1 MTTIIRVCRIP
12 GCEDA
17 ADPDITHPRLCPRHA
32 TIRRR
37 IGTLRRA
44 DKPYDA
50 ECLEFMRLSATD
62 MRSAKRIA
70 AGHRGY
76 LASVGKETDE
86 KFGNIC
92 GKCFGLPWRR
102 PKNKPCKCGGI
113 FAEEEEEK

>member
-1 MTTIIRVCRIP
+1 MTTTIRMCRIP

-44 DKPYDA
+44 GKPYDA
-50 ECLEFMRLSATD
+50 ECLEFIRLSTTD

-70 AGHRGY
+70 GGHRGY
-76 LASVGKETDE
+76 LASIEKEE
-86 KFGNIC
+86 KYGDIC
-92 GKCFGLPWRR
+92 GRCFGLPWRR
-102 PKNKPCKCGGI
+102 PKNKPCKCGGNY
-113 FAEEEEEK
+113 AEEEVDK